1 MTLVLLKN
9 YCVIELRSCEFN
21 SKIYVKKVLGLEWD
35 ISKDEFIFTFSDIIE
50 TTE

>member
-1 MTLVLLKN
+1 MDPNFKN
-9 YCVIELRSCEFN
+9 LQKHINENSCEVN